1 MNKYE
6 RATKELAET
15 GETSFKVFG
24 NSMTPKIKTK
34 SVLTFKKTDDYKV
47 GDVVL
52 SKVKGK
58 YIDAHLITRIDA
70 KGRYLISNNHG
81 WDNGWTKKIF
91 GRVVKVNGEKFG
103 RKET

>member
-58 YIDAHLITRIDA
+58 
-70 KGRYLISNNHG
+70 
-81 WDNGWTKKIF
+81 
-91 GRVVKVNGEKFG
+91 
-103 RKET
+103 RK